1 MFQHYFVVAVDVRP
15 RLQGSVLVGPQREV
29 YYIKRYMRLDG
40 HIAYELVVF
49 LVLMSA
55 QILASAIS
63 LGFQSHRDADAVK
76 EPFVGLVEHIVC

>member
-1 MFQHYFVVAVDVRP
+1 MFQHYFVVAVDVGP
-15 RLQGSVLVGPQREV
+15 RLQGTVLVGPQREV

-55 QILASAIS
+55 QI
-63 LGFQSHRDADAVK
+63 RPK
-76 EPFVGLVEHIVC
+76 ELSSPLS